1 MDYGLKDKVAIVT
14 GGSIGLG
21 ASLVDKLLEEGAKVC
36 FTYHSDTAALHKR
49 VNDLK
54 ERYGDRVDA
63 ISVDVSVEEDV
74 DRLFDHTLEVFG
86 EVDAIVNNAGIWP
99 TAYIKDMTVESF
111 RKTLDVNLIGPFM
124 LCKRFINYCMDN
136 GRKGKIVNMVSQ
148 AAFHGS
154 TSGHAHYASSKAGLV
169 GFTISL
175 AREVA
180 PYGINVNAVA
190 PGIMETKL
198 VSAIVDDPERREK
211 YIGRIPIGRIAT
223 PEEIARIV
231 LFLLSKESDYMTGAT
246 IDATGGMLM
255 R

>member
-1 MDYGLKDKVAIVT
+1 MDYKLKGKTAIVT

-21 ASLVDKLLEEGAKVC
+21 AAITDLLLEEGANVC
-36 FTYHSDTAALHKR
+36 FSYHSDTEALRER
-49 VNDLK
+49 VSGLK
-54 ERYGDRVDA
+54 EKYGDRVMA
-63 ISVDVSVEEDV
+63 ISIDVSKEEDV
-74 DRLFDHTLEVFG
+74 EKIFDNTLKTFG
-86 EVDAIVNNAGIWP
+86 EVDLLVNNAGIWP
-99 TAYIKDMTVESF
+99 TSYIKDMSTESF
-111 RKTLDVNLIGPFM
+111 RRTLDVNLVGPFM
-124 LCKRFINYCMDN
+124 MCRRFINEAMDH
-136 GRKGKIVNMVSQ
+136 GRRGKIVNMVSQ

-180 PYGINVNAVA
+180 PYSINVNAVA

-198 VSAIVDDPERREK
+198 VSAIVDDPVRRKK
-211 YIGRIPIGRIAT
+211 YLERIPIGHIAT

-231 LFLLSKESDYMTGAT
+231 LFLLSEESDYMTGAT
-246 IDATGGMLM
+246 LDASGGMLM